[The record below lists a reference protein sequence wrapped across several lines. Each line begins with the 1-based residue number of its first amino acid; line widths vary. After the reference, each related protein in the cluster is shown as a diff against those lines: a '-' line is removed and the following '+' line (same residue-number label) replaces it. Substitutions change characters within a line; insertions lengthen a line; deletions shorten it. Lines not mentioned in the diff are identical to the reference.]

1 MSQNREKE
9 IFSDPSNIIVS
20 LNGVQVFLDN
30 KFEDEIL
37 NEGRSDISSEK
48 NKTDDTD
55 EIKKG

>member
-55 EIKKG
+55 EFKKG